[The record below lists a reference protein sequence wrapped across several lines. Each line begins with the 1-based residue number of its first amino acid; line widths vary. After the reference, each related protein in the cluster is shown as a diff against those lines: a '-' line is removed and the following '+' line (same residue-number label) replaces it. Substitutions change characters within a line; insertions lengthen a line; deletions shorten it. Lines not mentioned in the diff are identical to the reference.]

1 MVKVPKRHAS
11 FYSEFDFS
19 LEVLKHYLIEAQS
32 HCSERPRELM
42 QAYLQFIR
50 AYLLWQANSKDP
62 QDEDLK
68 EQNMRDWE
76 DLLKPIDRLS
86 NGLVDLQ
93 NGFRRDDL
101 FEPNSSVQHTI
112 PIEEATNKAM
122 AAAAITLAPRG
133 EKTAFV
139 KEAANRLGVKDST
152 VMNFRENL
160 SRGRIKSAAA
170 VDTYNFHIQMARG
183 FNNEHA
189 TALWLLSLLKPVTK
203 RSDLD

>member
-1 MVKVPKRHAS
+1 MVKVPKRPAWV
-11 FYSEFDFS
+11 YSGFDFS
-19 LEVLKHYLIEAQS
+19 LEVLKNYLIEAQS
-32 HCSERPRELM
+32 HYPERPRELM
-42 QAYLQFIR
+42 R
-50 AYLLWQANSKDP
+50 AYLENIRHYLVWQEISKHP
-62 QDEDLK
+62 QD
-68 EQNMRDWE
+68 QNLADWE
-76 DLLKPIDRLS
+76 DLLEPLDRLI
-86 NGLVDLQ
+86 NGLTDLQ
-93 NGFRRDDL
+93 GGFRRDDL
-101 FEPNSSVQHTI
+101 FEPTSSVAHTI

-170 VDTYNFHIQMARG
+170 VDTYNFHIQMARRLG
-183 FNNEHA
+183 TDRE